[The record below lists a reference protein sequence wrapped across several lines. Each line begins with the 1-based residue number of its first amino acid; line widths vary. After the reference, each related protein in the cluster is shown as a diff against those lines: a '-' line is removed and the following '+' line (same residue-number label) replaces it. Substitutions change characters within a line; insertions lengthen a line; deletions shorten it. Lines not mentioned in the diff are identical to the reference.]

1 MLKDITECEYKKGK
15 ERIMC
20 KHQFNDCSHI
30 CSENRLYDVN
40 IPIQYGCK
48 CPKYKIVEE
57 FTSNN
62 RENNH
67 NLIVMMA
74 IVSLFSIYVV
84 CRKMY

>member
-1 MLKDITECEYKKGK
+1 MEKTDITECEYKKGK
-15 ERIMC
+15 EKIMC

-30 CSENRLYDVN
+30 CSQNRLHDLN
-40 IPIQYGCK
+40 LPIPYGCK
-48 CPKYKIVEE
+48 CPEG

>member
-1 MLKDITECEYKKGK
+1 MTKTEINDITECEYKKGK
-15 ERIMC
+15 EINMC
-20 KHQFNDCSHI
+20 KGYFNTCSHI
-30 CSENRLYDVN
+30 CSENLLRDLN
-40 IPIQYGCK
+40 LPIPHGCK
-48 CPKYKIVEE
+48 CPEG